1 MDKQGTVVVIGGT
14 SEIGK
19 RLAQHYA
26 NQGRPVVVTS
36 RDAGRAKTT
45 AQEVGGDCVGLSLD
59 LSKPYEIAAA
69 LAEVND
75 VDRLALVAVDRDENT
90 VRNYNIDG
98 AMNLVTLKLVG
109 YTEVIHVLAPRMRQ
123 HGSIVLYGGLAKDRP
138 YAGSTTV
145 STVNGGVMT
154 MVHTLAVELAP
165 LRVNA
170 IHPAIVGDSPY
181 WAKKPQEVLD
191 RFRARTPLGELITVD
206 DVVDA
211 TVFLLE
217 NRAVT
222 GVNLRVDGG
231 WMLT

>member
-1 MDKQGTVVVIGGT
+1 MDKQGAVVVVGGT

-26 NQGRPVVVTS
+26 NQGRRVVVTS
-36 RDAGRAKTT
+36 RDTGRAKTK

-90 VRNYNIDG
+90 VRDYNIDG
-98 AMNLVTLKLVG
+98 ALNLVTLKLVG

-123 HGSIVLYGGLAKDRP
+123 GGSMVLYGGLAKDRP
-138 YAGSTTV
+138 YPGSTTV

-170 IHPAIVGDSPY
+170 IHPAVVGDSPY
-181 WAKKPQEVLD
+181 WAKKPQAVLD
-191 RFRARTPLGELITVD
+191 ALRARTPLGELVTMD

-217 NRAVT
+217 NRSVT

-231 WMLT
+231 WMLM

>member
-1 MDKQGTVVVIGGT
+1 MDRPGTLVVIGGT

-26 NQGRPVVVTS
+26 AKGRPVVVTS
-36 RDAGRAKTT
+36 RDAGRAAT
-45 AQEVGGDCVGLSLD
+45 AAQAVGGDCVGLSLD
-59 LSKPYEIAAA
+59 LSKPREIAGA
-69 LAEVND
+69 LAD
-75 VDRLALVAVDRDENT
+75 VDDVEYIALVAVERDENK
-90 VRNYNIDG
+90 VRDYNIDG
-98 AMNLVTLKLVG
+98 ALNLITMKLVG
-109 YTEVIHVLAPRMRQ
+109 YTEVVHTLAPRMRQ

-138 YAGSTTV
+138 YPGSTTV

-170 IHPAIVGDSPY
+170 IHPGIVGDSPY
-181 WAKKPQEVLD
+181 WAGKPPEALE
-191 RFRARTPLGELITVD
+191 RIRTRTPLGRLVTIDE
-206 DVVDA
+206 VVDA